1 MKEEK
6 CRVELLIIIMEIS
19 KSMSKNKNIAI
30 LWMMKMGKI
39 NVIVKYKFYIL
50 YIHIN
55 KLIIVYKYFFN

>member
-6 CRVELLIIIMEIS
+6 CRVELLIIITEIS

-39 NVIVKYKFYIL
+39 NAIVKYKFYIL
-50 YIHIN
+50 YNHIN
-55 KLIIVYKYFFN
+55 KLIIVYKYFF